1 MDKAGT
7 RMGYMLGISQNKR
20 PSEAPL
26 ATNQGDFQGFM
37 AADPTLPGGGG
48 GYLGVG
54 ARLPRE
60 RKSRLAGDAFNLNL
74 IGSTGNPPALPAPYI
89 GGAELRNLD
98 IVS

>member
-20 PSEAPL
+20 PYEAPL
-26 ATNQGDFQGFM
+26 ATNQGDFQGLL
-37 AADPTLPGGGG
+37 PTEG
-48 GYLGVG
+48 GYYAVG
-54 ARLPRE
+54 SRLPRE

-74 IGSTGNPPALPAPYI
+74 IGSTGNPTVLPAPYI

-98 IVS
+98 VVI

>member
-20 PSEAPL
+20 PYEALL
-26 ATNQGDFQGFM
+26 ATNQGDFQGLI
-37 AADPTLPGGGG
+37 PTEG
-48 GYLGVG
+48 GYYAIG

-98 IVS
+98 VVI

>member
-1 MDKAGT
+1 MDRAGVKL
-7 RMGYMLGISQNKR
+7 GYMLGITENR
-20 PSEAPL
+20 YPYEAPL
-26 ATNQGDFQGFM
+26 RTNQGDFQAFM

-48 GYLGVG
+48 GVLGIG

-60 RKSRLAGDAFNLNL
+60 RRSRLAGDAFNLNL

-98 IVS
+98 VII

>member
-1 MDKAGT
+1 
-7 RMGYMLGISQNKR
+7 MGYMLGISQNKR

-26 ATNQGDFQGFM
+26 ATNQGDFQGLL
-37 AADPTLPGGGG
+37 PTEG
-48 GYLGVG
+48 GYYAVG
-54 ARLPRE
+54 SRLPRE

-98 IVS
+98 VVI